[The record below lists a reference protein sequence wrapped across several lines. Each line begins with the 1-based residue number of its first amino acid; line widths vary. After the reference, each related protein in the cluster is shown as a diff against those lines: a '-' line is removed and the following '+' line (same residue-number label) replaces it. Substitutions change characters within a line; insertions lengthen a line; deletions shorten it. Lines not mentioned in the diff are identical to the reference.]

1 MAKQQFVKRYFLII
15 NRLKN
20 KASSFAEIQEYLKIQ
35 SLYDEE
41 NYEITLRT
49 FQRDIKEIQSIF
61 EVEIVYNRSLN
72 LYEIAQEQNES
83 RNIRLME
90 SLEIYYALSIKENLS
105 KHILFENRK
114 PSGIENFQ
122 ILLYAIK
129 NNFEI
134 KFWEEQFWENCEDKI
149 NQIVQPLALKEY
161 KYRWYLIAN
170 NSKGKIQRFCL
181 DRISNVEVSNKKFTK
196 TIVVSVED
204 IYKNSFGIIEGE
216 NNPERI
222 VLSFSYEQG
231 KYIKSLPLHHSQK
244 ALVDSIDEYRIEL
257 FIYITYDFIME
268 LLSFG
273 EEMKVLEPIHLQNE
287 IKRRISKT
295 LSLYDKK

>member
-35 SLYDEE
+35 SLDDEE
-41 NYEITLRT
+41 NYEITVRT
-49 FQRDIKEIQSIF
+49 FQRDINEIQSIF
-61 EVEIVYNRSLN
+61 DIEIVYNRSLN
-72 LYEIAQEQNES
+72 QYEIKQEQNES

-105 KHILFENRK
+105 KHILFEDRK

-134 KFWEEQFWENCEDKI
+134 KFWEEQFWEDCEDKI

-161 KYRWYLIAN
+161 KYRWYLIAK

-181 DRISNVEVSNKKFTK
+181 DRISNVEVSNKKFSK
-196 TIVVSVED
+196 TLVVPVED
-204 IYKNSFGIIEGE
+204 IYKNSFGIIEGA

-244 ALVDSIDEYRIEL
+244 AIVDSIDEYRIEL
-257 FIYITYDFIME
+257 FINITYDFIME

-273 EEMKVLEPIHLQNE
+273 EEVKVLEPIRLQNE
-287 IKRRISKT
+287 IKRRISKM
-295 LSLYDKK
+295 LSLYDNK